1 MQLVEAFHRRAELL
15 ETLIKL
21 SHYYGREWISKVLFF
36 FDVKFINETLQ
47 AIEGDTIPAAFAVHH
62 VHLVTFL
69 S

>member
-36 FDVKFINETLQ
+36 FAVKFT
-47 AIEGDTIPAAFAVHH
+47 TI
-62 VHLVTFL
+62 
-69 S
+69 